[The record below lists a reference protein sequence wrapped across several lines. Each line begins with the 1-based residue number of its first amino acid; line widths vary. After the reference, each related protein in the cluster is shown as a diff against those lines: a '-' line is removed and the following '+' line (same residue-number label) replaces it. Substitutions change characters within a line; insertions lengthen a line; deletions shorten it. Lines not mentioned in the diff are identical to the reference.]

1 MCIYIYTPGGF
12 IAIKYIAMI
21 SYDMIYQLH
30 IVMKLND
37 TFPALV
43 KFTIIFRLDSLVL
56 QRRNVRRNM
65 IVPIALDVNVDW
77 LWDQWMT
84 PNEQHWIYGKML
96 GERREG
102 SKRTRFFFFRE
113 IWNDD
118 SNNKLDCSNLL
129 SILMQSNKSNEWFYL
144 PHASLWMSLDH
155 LNPRNSYFQGPPNQ
169 SLLFHLPK
177 MAKAMPVPRK
187 SGLTRLSQ
195 QGKKKKNKP
204 SSRARSISCIRQ
216 FRPMNL
222 CLIQI
227 WSNEK
232 SFRSRVKLGQPAA

>member
-102 SKRTRFFFFRE
+102 SKRTRFFFQGNMKWWFQQQTGLFKSLKHFDAIKQIKWVVLLTSRFALDE
-113 IWNDD
+113 FGSSKSQKQLFPRSTKPKLAFSPAKNGQGNA
-118 SNNKLDCSNLL
+118 SPKKVGTNKAVSTG
-129 SILMQSNKSNEWFYL
+129 EE
-144 PHASLWMSLDH
+144 
-155 LNPRNSYFQGPPNQ
+155 
-169 SLLFHLPK
+169 
-177 MAKAMPVPRK
+177 
-187 SGLTRLSQ
+187 
-195 QGKKKKNKP
+195 KKKQAFLQGQIDQLHTAI
-204 SSRARSISCIRQ
+204 SSHESL
-216 FRPMNL
+216 PDTNL
-222 CLIQI
+222 
-227 WSNEK
+227 E
-232 SFRSRVKLGQPAA
+232 